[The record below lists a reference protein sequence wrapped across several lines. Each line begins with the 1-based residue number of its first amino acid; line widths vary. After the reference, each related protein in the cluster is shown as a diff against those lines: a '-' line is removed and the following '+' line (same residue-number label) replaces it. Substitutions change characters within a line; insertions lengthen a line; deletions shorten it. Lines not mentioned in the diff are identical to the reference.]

1 MGWAKKYKP
10 FHSKMFPEWNNTGLE
25 LVSILTDEE
34 SLKTENGDTQNK
46 EEIAN
51 EFNTFFCNKDSTA
64 ERQHWPQTQGRS
76 YC

>member
-1 MGWAKKYKP
+1 
-10 FHSKMFPEWNNTGLE
+10 MFPEWNNTGLE

-64 ERQHWPQTQGRS
+64 ERQH
-76 YC
+76 